1 MRKGPAAETPA
12 DRQAGTRTRPANG
25 SVEGR
30 LRFLMSFAAGVA
42 AVVLFAWASQAR
54 QDDAI
59 RRNERSVAVLATR
72 LDAICEKLDDIRTL
86 LADRR
91 LGQGPDR
98 RQP

>member
-1 MRKGPAAETPA
+1 METQA
-12 DRQAGTRTRPANG
+12 DTEAGTRTRPADG
-25 SVEGR
+25 YVEGR
-30 LRFLMSFAAGVA
+30 LRFLASFAAGVA

-59 RRNERSVAVLATR
+59 RRNEQNVAVLATR

-91 LGQGPDR
+91 LGQGLDR